1 MAEDLIRVLLTKFA
15 SVLIDHVRD
24 EFNQVV
30 NVKDDLEKLIKALN
44 SIHAKLYD
52 AEKREIEQESIKV
65 WLKDLKFTSY
75 DIEDALTDWNT
86 AILEVN
92 GNTSRSN
99 LRKMMSLAFVLPCFC
114 SHRMSPLRK
123 IAIQIRSIN
132 QKLESIDAR
141 KNAFHF
147 ASIYSDQND
156 AEAVLIEPQS
166 ENLTTPYADPSTIY
180 GRDREKDYLTSNL
193 TSESSPPIVF
203 IWGMGGIGKTTL
215 AQLIFNCVEVENHF
229 EDKKW
234 VSLGRTNSEVARV
247 AKAIVEVIPENG
259 SREFQTS
266 IDRIRGWV
274 NQKRFLLVLDDV
286 WAEDLISWKPLFL
299 ALSEGAPGSKIV
311 ITSRNEEVGKKIKA
325 IKDTFIHPL
334 SFLTDADSLK
344 IFSRFAFAGKSIE
357 FCENLKDIGSKI
369 SDKCRGLPLA
379 SETVGSLMVL
389 KDTKEEWEHIL
400 NDNIWKL
407 ELGNHVYKPLMLSY
421 RYLPSPMKRCFC
433 YCANFPKGT
442 KIDAVNLIQIWMAQG
457 YLGYDE
463 TDEMEV
469 RGRGYLNSLVRRSL
483 FQYPE
488 IDKDHRT
495 VLRFKMHDLVHD
507 VASTLM
513 ENECLT
519 VIGMPDNVGQN
530 RHLTVAL
537 EDNTTFPVPPIELTE
552 KLYTFSIQSFHDCPQ
567 IVVSQDCVTLPPEF
581 FSHLRYLK
589 TLDLSR
595 NMLLMIPD
603 DVAKL
608 KSLRYLNLSHNPFY
622 ELPET
627 VCSLPNL
634 QTLKLTACYHL
645 TKLPQ
650 SIGNLEK
657 LRHLEIDETTSLEAL
672 PKGVAKLTSLRT
684 LSRFPI
690 GNNDKASCHLG
701 DLKNLN
707 HLRGRLKIEGL
718 NQADES
724 EAKEAELE
732 MKEHVFDLHINCS
745 LASSV
750 MDGLKLNSN
759 LGVLR
764 IDRYGGQGFPNWI
777 ADLTNLKK
785 VHLHE
790 WGNCINLPP
799 LGKLPLL
806 KILHV
811 EGFKAVTRVGSEFL
825 GVETSSSSSIA
836 FPKLEKLKFS
846 GMEIWEEW
854 EVNMN
859 IEIMPCIYYLSISRC
874 KNLKSLPQEVLGLP
888 IKKLRISRCDLLKQR
903 YQTEGEGERE
913 VLHISNKRIH

>member
-166 ENLTTPYADPSTIY
+166 ENFTTPYADPSTIY

-299 ALSEGAPGSKIV
+299 ALSE
-311 ITSRNEEVGKKIKA
+311 
-325 IKDTFIHPL
+325 
-334 SFLTDADSLK
+334 DSLK

-379 SETVGSLMVL
+379 SETVGTSDV
-389 KDTKEEWEHIL
+389 
-400 NDNIWKL
+400 
-407 ELGNHVYKPLMLSY
+407 ELPLFAFTHE
-421 RYLPSPMKRCFC
+421 RCFC

-513 ENECLT
+513 EKCLT

-552 KLYTFSIQSFHDCPQ
+552 KLYT
-567 IVVSQDCVTLPPEF
+567 
-581 FSHLRYLK
+581 HLRYLK

-707 HLRGRLKIEGL
+707 HLRGRLK
-718 NQADES
+718 
-724 EAKEAELE
+724 
-732 MKEHVFDLHINCS
+732 
-745 LASSV
+745 
-750 MDGLKLNSN
+750 
-759 LGVLR
+759 LR
-764 IDRYGGQGFPNWI
+764 D
-777 ADLTNLKK
+777 
-785 VHLHE
+785 
-790 WGNCINLPP
+790 
-799 LGKLPLL
+799 
-806 KILHV
+806 
-811 EGFKAVTRVGSEFL
+811 
-825 GVETSSSSSIA
+825 
-836 FPKLEKLKFS
+836 
-846 GMEIWEEW
+846 
-854 EVNMN
+854 
-859 IEIMPCIYYLSISRC
+859 
-874 KNLKSLPQEVLGLP
+874 
-888 IKKLRISRCDLLKQR
+888 
-903 YQTEGEGERE
+903 
-913 VLHISNKRIH
+913 